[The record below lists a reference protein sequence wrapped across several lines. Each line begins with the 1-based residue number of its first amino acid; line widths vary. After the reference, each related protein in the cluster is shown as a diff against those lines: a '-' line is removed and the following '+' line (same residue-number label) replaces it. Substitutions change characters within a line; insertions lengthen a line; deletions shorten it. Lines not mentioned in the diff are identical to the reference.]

1 MSISSHAPVFIVLLP
16 LTAALLCLCF
26 SRVQR
31 KLGAW
36 IMQAAL
42 AGAFVAALSTLCDVL
57 QHGGRML
64 HYWMGNWKPPIGIEF
79 AVDPLNSAVL
89 VMITFLALVISFYG
103 KPFLVHEDWLHYGG
117 YYTLYGLLTVGLCG
131 MVVTGDV
138 FNMYVYLEIMSL
150 SGYGL
155 IALGGKS
162 PWWPLSGICWSAP
175 SALPCTC
182 WAWATSTA

>member
-89 VMITFLALVISFYG
+89 VMITFWRWSSAFMESRSSST
-103 KPFLVHEDWLHYGG
+103 K
-117 YYTLYGLLTVGLCG
+117 
-131 MVVTGDV
+131 TGS
-138 FNMYVYLEIMSL
+138 ITAA
-150 SGYGL
+150 
-155 IALGGKS
+155 ITR
-162 PWWPLSGICWSAP
+162 
-175 SALPCTC
+175 CT
-182 WAWATSTA
+182 AS